1 MGRQLQTIQQ
11 RFEDFHAAHPD
22 VYAKLC
28 EYARAVV
35 AAGYN
40 NIGIA
45 LLYERLRWYYKI
57 ERPEGIEAYKLSN
70 DFRSRYARL
79 IMQQELDLRGFF
91 KTRELEAA

>member
-1 MGRQLQTIQQ
+1 MGKQLQTIQD
-11 RFEDFHAAHPD
+11 RFDKFHAAHPD
-22 VYAKLC
+22 VYSKLC

-45 LLYERLRWYYKI
+45 LLYERLRWYYQI
-57 ERPEGIEAYKLSN
+57 ERPDGIEAYKLSN

-79 IMQQELDLRGFF
+79 IMSQEADLQGFF
-91 KTRELEAA
+91 KTRELESA